1 MEKIQTSRNLNNSS
15 KVYGKLLSVH
25 EQKCSK
31 IVFSRVWIITFKVRS
46 LAQSDQTRRVITT
59 FTPVWPGFEPSFFSF
74 FEKISIPPK
83 NCCTPFFRSFLSVI
97 FCSFPPPPLS
107 FFSTRAWIYKLL
119 KIGRVYTI
127 VWATAGITYAARSYL
142 PIYRPAIKYW
152 FSFTSMTMIRRHRGL
167 VFYKSWADIGPPPVQ
182 IEKGP
187 VFHGRARGNDDS
199 RGWLEAPGWIRN
211 EAHDSCLPIEEGSR
225 GSSTGVFCKE
235 ISTDGEGI
243 FSAAL

>member
-1 MEKIQTSRNLNNSS
+1 M
-15 KVYGKLLSVH
+15 
-25 EQKCSK
+25 
-31 IVFSRVWIITFKVRS
+31 WIITFKVRS

-97 FCSFPPPPLS
+97 FCSFPPPPL
-107 FFSTRAWIYKLL
+107 FFFHARVDLQAFENWSRVHNRVSDRRNYIRGSLLPAYLSARHQILIFLHEYDNDSPAPWTCLLQKL
-119 KIGRVYTI
+119 G
-127 VWATAGITYAARSYL
+127 GHRS
-142 PIYRPAIKYW
+142 
-152 FSFTSMTMIRRHRGL
+152 
-167 VFYKSWADIGPPPVQ
+167 VQ

-235 ISTDGEGI
+235 ISTDRAGRASSLPRYNDGTSSI
-243 FSAAL
+243 R